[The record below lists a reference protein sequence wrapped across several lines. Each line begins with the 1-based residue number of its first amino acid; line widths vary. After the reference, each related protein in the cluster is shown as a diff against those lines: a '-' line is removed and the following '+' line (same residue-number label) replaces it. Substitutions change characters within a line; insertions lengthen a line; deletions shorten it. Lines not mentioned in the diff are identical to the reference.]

1 MHSIKKMK
9 SGLLCLAILTVSLG
23 INKRALA
30 DTESSSKV
38 QLTPCYIENLPDRLL
53 CGSIKQP
60 LSYETNKG
68 EIDIHFAVIPAIK
81 QSYPTEAVLGF
92 AGGPGQ
98 SAVEL
103 AAIFN
108 RNLRYAREN
117 RDILLVDQRG
127 TGKSFKLQC
136 QSDDLVTQFAFN
148 DALVDMS
155 TLTAKETQGCKSE
168 IKVDL
173 SHFTTPV
180 AAKDFE
186 AVRQALGYTGLHLYG
201 VSYGTRIA
209 QEYTRQFPDSVLT
222 STLDGVAPMQQSLA
236 AIGGAIDTSL
246 EALLKRCKAQKQCE
260 KQYPDLSNQL
270 ATLLDRLDHSPVT
283 IDVRHPRTHQ
293 NIELVVTQ
301 LKFFSAIRMALYS
314 HHTRALIPL
323 TISEALAGNY
333 SPLVGLLSSSD
344 MVDSMAMGMHSAIV
358 CGEDWPYLTSVSR
371 VKHTQSYFGKLMIES
386 LDMSCPVWQV
396 KPVDNRFYQPLDT
409 VTPTLLLSGG
419 VDPATP
425 PEWAE
430 MAMVNMENATHL
442 IAPSATHG
450 VVSQTCAAKLVG
462 QFIDKKSAQEL
473 DASCLEKDNRK
484 QFFMNL
490 NGTVSTQKTKNSTSQ
505 VGATYDIGK

>member
-1 MHSIKKMK
+1 MHFIKKMK
-9 SGLLCLAILTVSLG
+9 LGLLYLTILTVSLG
-23 INKRALA
+23 INKHVLA
-30 DTESSSKV
+30 DTESNS
-38 QLTPCYIENLPDRLL
+38 QIDLTPCYIENLPDRLL

-60 LSYETNKG
+60 LSYETNEG
-68 EIDIHFAVIPAIK
+68 EIEIHFAVIPAIK
-81 QSYPTEAVLGF
+81 KSHPTEAILGF

-127 TGKSFKLQC
+127 TGKSLKLQC
-136 QSDDLVTQFAFN
+136 QSDDLVTLFAFN
-148 DALVDMS
+148 DALIDMN
-155 TLTAKETQGCKSE
+155 TLATEDTQRCKSE

-186 AVRQALGYTGLHLYG
+186 AVRKALGYTGLHLYG

-222 STLDGVAPMQQSLA
+222 STLDGVAPMQQGLS
-236 AIGGAIDTSL
+236 AIGHAIDMSL
-246 EALLKRCKAQKQCE
+246 DALLKRCTTDVQCE
-260 KQYPDLSNQL
+260 KQYPKLSEQL
-270 ATLLDRLDHSPVT
+270 VNLLDRLDRSPVT

-293 NIELVVTQ
+293 KTELVVTQ

-358 CGEDWPYLTSVSR
+358 CGEDWPFLTATSR
-371 VKHTQSYFGKLMIES
+371 EKDMQSYFGKLMIES
-386 LDMSCPVWQV
+386 LDISCPIWQV
-396 KPVDNRFYQPLDT
+396 KPVDSRFYQPLNT
-409 VTPTLLLSGG
+409 TTPTLLLSGG

-430 MAMVNMENATHL
+430 MAMVNMKNATHL

-462 QFIDKKSAQEL
+462 QFIDKKSVQEL
-473 DASCLEKDNRK
+473 DVSCLEKDNRK

-490 NGTVSTQKTKNSTSQ
+490 NGTVSTQKTKIST
-505 VGATYDIGK
+505 VELGGDL